1 MGIRRSFWMGIRKKG
16 RVGVLDGNKE
26 EGEGRGARWE

>member
-16 RVGVLDGNKE
+16 RVGGLDGNKE
-26 EGEGRGARWE
+26 KGGE